1 MGTRRSRREFSHNSR
16 QLAQAPLLDLAVSP
30 ARVLCVYPGGIKLPP
45 VAANLDLPA
54 PTATGSFART
64 PLPHLLVYAHDR
76 ELTGTFEFAGPEGP
90 VAIVLFIEGQPT
102 KARTPDAQIYLG
114 RILFELGILGEEQ
127 LEALLPRLLEG
138 TELHGQV
145 LIAEGLITEEQ
156 LELGLRAQL
165 VRQMKWL
172 VHLPQETTYAY
183 YDSFDGLA
191 SYGGDGHVGIDPF
204 PVVWAGIRDAPPWE
218 HVHLGLTSLGTAR
231 IRLTSLAD
239 TLRFSFDKSERATL
253 ELLRHDALRVYD
265 LTEAETMAPR
275 LVQLLV
281 YCLLVTKQVEVVTEA
296 KSIAPVEEEAPI
308 SEAPPSSPFPG
319 RLANAGPMS
328 PQKVA
333 RVQLAQRAQARPNAA
348 IEESTEGMAPE
359 GADGRTSYVATQ
371 PRTGKKRITL
381 NNELT
386 AQAASSEPLAAPP
399 VEAAQATGPAQ
410 IPTPSVGMAA
420 IAELVTSTLATGPQE
435 APTVPK
441 LAALGPEQIAAHVAA
456 TEARAA
462 SPRPPEASPPSSGAR
477 PLVAAARQAPP
488 LPSRDKATLETKSA
502 PISTK
507 EEDHRGNAPPSS
519 LPPTL
524 PLAQAAPMSA
534 ELLAR
539 KKEIQ
544 DKAAAIDKEDYF
556 TLLGV
561 ARDTPTAEVQKAFFG
576 LAKKWHPDRVP
587 AALADVKD
595 LCAKVFGRMSEAH
608 QTLMDAGKRAKY
620 EVSIKAGGGASGDDS
635 PEAQAQVMAI
645 LEAATNFQ
653 KAEICLKRNDTK
665 QAEEFCT
672 KAIAVEPKQADYIA
686 MMAWLQSLKPQKQDP
701 ASTQQQIAELTRAIG
716 ISQACERAF
725 FYRAM
730 LLKRA
735 GQEGQAVKD
744 FKRAMDLNPRN
755 VDAQRE
761 VRLYNM
767 RGGDKAKPSNAPGSK
782 GKDEGGGIF
791 GKLFKK

>member
-1 MGTRRSRREFSHNSR
+1 
-16 QLAQAPLLDLAVSP
+16 
-30 ARVLCVYPGGIKLPP
+30 VYPGGIKLPTVP
-45 VAANLDLPA
+45 ASSDAPA
-54 PTATGSFART
+54 PTATGSFAKT

-76 ELTGTFEFAGPEGP
+76 ELTGTFHFTGPAGE
-90 VAIVLFIEGQPT
+90 AATVLFIEGQPT
-102 KARTPDAQIYLG
+102 KARTPEAEIYLG
-114 RILFELGILGEEQ
+114 RVLFELGILAEDQ
-127 LEALLPRLLEG
+127 LDELLPRLLEG

-145 LIAEGLITEEQ
+145 LMAEGLITEEQ

-172 VHLPQETTYAY
+172 VHLPEDTTYAY

-204 PVVWAGIRDAPPWE
+204 PIVWTAIRDAPPWE
-218 HVHLGLTSLGTAR
+218 HVHLGLTSVGTAR
-231 IRLTSLAD
+231 LRLTAAAD

-253 ELLRHDALRVYD
+253 ELLRHNALRVYD

-281 YCLLVTKQVEVVTEA
+281 YCLLVTKQVEIVADA
-296 KSIAPVEEEAPI
+296 KTAAPPDEEPVA
-308 SEAPPSSPFPG
+308 EAPPSSPLRGALPNATPG
-319 RLANAGPMS
+319 AT
-328 PQKVA
+328 PQTVA
-333 RVQLAQRAQARPNAA
+333 RVQLAQRPLARPKVA
-348 IEESTEGMAPE
+348 IEEELGADGMATE
-359 GADGRTSYVATQ
+359 GADGRMSYVSTQ

-381 NNELT
+381 NTEDQPK
-386 AQAASSEPLAAPP
+386 AAAEPAASPEPPQPEAAPSIY
-399 VEAAQATGPAQ
+399 Q
-410 IPTPSVGMAA
+410 IPTPAVGMAA
-420 IAELVTSTLATGPQE
+420 ITELVGSAAPSGPQE
-435 APTVPK
+435 VPTVRKMP
-441 LAALGPEQIAAHVAA
+441 AVGPETIAAHVAK
-456 TEARAA
+456 TEASAPP
-462 SPRPPEASPPSSGAR
+462 PRPPVVTPPAR
-477 PLVAAARQAPP
+477 PLPARQAPP
-488 LPSRDKATLETKSA
+488 LPSRAPSVAAASATSGAKSGPKSA
-502 PISTK
+502 K
-507 EEDHRGNAPPSS
+507 EEDDKANAAPSS
-519 LPPTL
+519 LPPGS
-524 PLAQAAPMSA
+524 PPSQAPPMST

-587 AALADVKD
+587 ATLADVKD

-608 QTLMDAGKRAKY
+608 QTLMDPAKRSKY
-620 EVSIKAGGGASGDDS
+620 EASLKAGAGAAGDDS

-665 QAEEFCT
+665 QAEEFCS

-686 MMAWLQSLKPQKQDP
+686 MLAWLQSLKPQKQDP
-701 ASTQQQIAELTRAIG
+701 ASTQQQVAELTRAIG

-730 LLKRA
+730 LLKRL
-735 GQEGQAVKD
+735 GQEGPAVKD
-744 FKRAMDLNPRN
+744 FKRAMELNPRN

-767 RGGDKAKPSNAPGSK
+767 RGGDKAKPSNAPASK